1 MIWSSDFSWVNYFL
15 GKAIAWKVAT
25 CRDRETPADRRGPC
39 SYGGNFQCGSRHSAP
54 PPPLSR
60 PGVIPPTWLEGICD
74 QKFALQL
81 QSYCDPGQVSET
93 PLYGGW
99 KSEFSFTFGLP
110 WTWTYITGKL
120 NLNQFSCCCHWL
132 INKCW
137 SFTFSKPE
145 AARSIFRAKVV
156 SMRQL
161 SQFPKN
167 LFTTFGFGPEDPD

>member
-1 MIWSSDFSWVNYFL
+1 MTYFGKQNSIFGSVVPLAMFPELISDNTWIFTDWNLMIWSSDFSWVNYFL

-81 QSYCDPGQVSET
+81 QLYCDPGQVSET
-93 PLYGGW
+93 PLYGRW
-99 KSEFSFTFGLP
+99 KSQFSFTSGLL
-110 WTWTYITGKL
+110 WTWTYIPGRL
-120 NLNQFSCCCHWL
+120 NL
-132 INKCW
+132 
-137 SFTFSKPE
+137 
-145 AARSIFRAKVV
+145 
-156 SMRQL
+156 
-161 SQFPKN
+161 
-167 LFTTFGFGPEDPD
+167 D